1 MAYVQMRWDKFVAE
15 MGDEPGDH
23 QGVVTVY
30 VTSLHGGESEFTLP
44 SADVSVAAEQG
55 CLVGVALKLPDGRR
69 MFVPGSN
76 VTAIIDGPGSKTG
89 RLPRH
94 ATQTPR

>member
-1 MAYVQMRWDKFVAE
+1 MAYVQTSWLKLLAE
-15 MGDEPGDH
+15 LGDQPGDH
-23 QGVVTVY
+23 KGNVTVY

-44 SADVSVAAEQG
+44 SADVTIAAESG

-76 VTAIIDGPGSKTG
+76 VTAIIDGSGGKPG
-89 RLPRH
+89 RLARH